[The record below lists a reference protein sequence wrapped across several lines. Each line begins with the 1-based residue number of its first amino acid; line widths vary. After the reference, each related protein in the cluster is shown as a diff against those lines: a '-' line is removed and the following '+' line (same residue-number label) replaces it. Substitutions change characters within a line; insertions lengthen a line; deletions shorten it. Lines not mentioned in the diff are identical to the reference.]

1 MERESHFTSKY
12 PGDMTMWM
20 FEDHPRFDYHLRQ
33 FAKRYEVGCKHSA
46 EIISPYERDKSKELV
61 LT

>member
-1 MERESHFTSKY
+1 MERESHFTSSY

-33 FAKRYEVGCKHSA
+33 FVKRYELECKNNSDILT
-46 EIISPYERDKSKELV
+46 EKERDKSKELV
-61 LT
+61 LL